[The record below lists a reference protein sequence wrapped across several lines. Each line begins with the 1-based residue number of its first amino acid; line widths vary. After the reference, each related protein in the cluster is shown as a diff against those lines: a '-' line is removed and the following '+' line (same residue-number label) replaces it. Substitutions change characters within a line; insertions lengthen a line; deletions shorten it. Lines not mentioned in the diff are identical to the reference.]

1 MSISVRDFAY
11 SSDCELH
18 YSSFEPADEPP
29 WEDETG
35 EEDGEIAGSA
45 VALFDFTPEN
55 DNEIGLTMGQI
66 VWINYRYGQGWLVAE
81 DDQGEI
87 GLVPEEYVQLLESQ
101 QSEGQQWKSQQWKS
115 DESEPEGEARQMYAE
130 LTERESDWEDEEV
143 GEESGK
149 GSVPRYTSRDDD
161 DTTITTIDIGTDNL
175 QTTDGTN
182 LIKDLSI

>member
-18 YSSFEPADEPP
+18 YSSFEPSDEPP

-35 EEDGEIAGSA
+35 EEDDEITGSA

-55 DNEIGLTMGQI
+55 DNEIALTMGQI

-81 DDQGEI
+81 DDEGEI
-87 GLVPEEYVQLLESQ
+87 GLVPEEYVQLL
-101 QSEGQQWKSQQWKS
+101 KSNES
-115 DESEPEGEARQMYAE
+115 DESNESEQEGEPKQMYAE
-130 LTERESDWEDEEV
+130 LTERESDWEDEEI
-143 GEESGK
+143 GEEVPEGN
-149 GSVPRYTSRDDD
+149 VPRYTSRDDE